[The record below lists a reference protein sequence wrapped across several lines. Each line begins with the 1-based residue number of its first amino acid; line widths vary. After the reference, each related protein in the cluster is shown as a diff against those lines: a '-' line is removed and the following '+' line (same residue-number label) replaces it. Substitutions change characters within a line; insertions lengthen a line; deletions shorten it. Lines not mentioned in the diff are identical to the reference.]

1 MNSID
6 RSQMA
11 RDIYL
16 AYASGERGVVEHLLG
31 EDFSFHSPDDANLDR
46 KAYFERCWPNA
57 AHIEGFE
64 FKRVI
69 ESGEEVVVTYECTR
83 TDGSRFRN
91 TEVLRFSGEKLIRT
105 EVYYGWNLD

>member
-1 MNSID
+1 
-6 RSQMA
+6 
-11 RDIYL
+11 
-16 AYASGERGVVEHLLG
+16 
-31 EDFSFHSPDDANLDR
+31 
-46 KAYFERCWPNA
+46 
-57 AHIEGFE
+57 
-64 FKRVI
+64 VI